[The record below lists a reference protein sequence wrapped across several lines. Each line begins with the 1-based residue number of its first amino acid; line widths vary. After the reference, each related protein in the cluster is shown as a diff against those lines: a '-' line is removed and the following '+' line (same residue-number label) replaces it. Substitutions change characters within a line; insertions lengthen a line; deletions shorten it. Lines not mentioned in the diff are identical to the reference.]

1 MSLFSRVFKNKASGS
16 SNSATK
22 SQNADNG
29 SQPLVP
35 PKPQREDAWI
45 REHVAAE
52 EVQELLHFCT
62 TEMKLRGLSLMQ
74 HLLCKL
80 G

>member
-1 MSLFSRVFKNKASGS
+1 MLKNKASGS
-16 SNSATK
+16 TNSASK
-22 SQNADNG
+22 NQNAHNG
-29 SQPLVP
+29 SEPLVS

-45 REHVAAE
+45 REYVDAE